1 MAHSVK
7 MFPLDIPEDVVVKTA
22 LVSLEPHSQVGPH
35 SHYTLELSMILSG
48 KGEYR
53 VDHQVYPV
61 QASDIVLFNN
71 TDIHGMRNTG
81 TEPLVNMALEFEPRF
96 VWANP
101 SYLSNRAFLD
111 VFFNRNR
118 RFRHKLDQNN
128 PAFPSLQRQLLD
140 IQAAFEQRSLHH
152 EAIIHARLL
161 SLLADLLQ
169 HYDIADPQPRADL
182 RRHAGMDR
190 VLKYISEH
198 YAEPISLASL
208 AEILHMNKTY
218 FSRIFRESNGIS
230 PKEYIVK
237 TRIAAAAQQLKDSDR
252 GVLEVAQACGFSSL
266 SNFYNA
272 FKRVTGQSPAQYR
285 LNPLD

>member
-7 MFPLDIPEDVVVKTA
+7 IFSLNSPNDVVVKTA

-35 SHYTLELSMILSG
+35 SHCTLELSMILSG

-53 VDHQVYPV
+53 VDRQVYPV
-61 QASDIVLFNN
+61 QTGDIVLFNN
-71 TDIHGMRNTG
+71 TDIHSMRNTG
-81 TEPLVNMALEFEPRF
+81 TEPLVNLALEFEPRF
-96 VWANP
+96 VWVTP
-101 SYLSNRAFLD
+101 SHMSSRAFLD
-111 VFFNRNR
+111 VFFNRNQ
-118 RFRHKLDQNN
+118 RFTHKLDRNN
-128 PAFPSLQRQLLD
+128 PAFSSLQRQLLD
-140 IQAAFEQRSLHH
+140 IQAAFEKRPLHH

-161 SLLADLLQ
+161 CLLADLLQ
-169 HYDIADPQPRADL
+169 HYDITIPQSHAGL
-182 RRHAGMDR
+182 RKNAGMDR
-190 VLKYISEH
+190 VLNYIAEH

-218 FSRIFRESNGIS
+218 FSRIFREINGIS

-237 TRIAAAAQQLKDSDR
+237 TRIAAATQLLKDSDR